1 MLRRVDAGG
10 GVSDSKRLRIVDLTD
25 EQRLLLAK
33 DARNPRLLIEAEDSA
48 HVTID
53 LLVKAGCVPEA
64 ITQSGILPT
73 LVASHSLHELQVAG
87 FDATHLTSE
96 PGFCECA
103 IRTYGAD
110 AVREA
115 FVITSSDAIAVAG
128 PPAEKLGMM
137 LCDLL
142 LHCAQLPDA
151 ARAVIQ
157 LHGVDDSIGYESL
170 RITNIRAQA
179 LASVGLSSLELM
191 QRFSL
196 TAPQLVSLGFNL
208 KL

>member
-1 MLRRVDAGG
+1 MNAACL
-10 GVSDSKRLRIVDLTD
+10 
-25 EQRLLLAK
+25 
-33 DARNPRLLIEAEDSA
+33 
-48 HVTID
+48 
-53 LLVKAGCVPEA
+53 PEA
-64 ITQSGILPT
+64 IAQSGVLPT
-73 LVASHSLHELQVAG
+73 LVTRHSIRELQIAG
-87 FDATHLTSE
+87 FDATHLMSE

-128 PPAEKLGMM
+128 PTAEKLGMM

-142 LHCAQLPDA
+142 LHCAQLPEA

-157 LHGVDDSIGYESL
+157 LHGVDESIGYETL

-191 QRFSL
+191 QRYSL
-196 TAPQLVSLGFNL
+196 TAAQLASLGFNL